1 MKKRCV
7 PLAIVCLVLFSYPVQ
22 AEQTDVYMREQLE
35 QSGVEEL
42 WSELSPETQELY
54 ERMGIQSIED
64 LTGMVLSA
72 DKVGETLWDILQTQ
86 AKAPLTVTGMMIGT
100 IVLCA
105 YLGGMRDTLG
115 TDGVKPLYQAVCVLA
130 ICGVMAVHF
139 TGCVQAVQRALSG
152 VGVFMGSFSPV
163 YIAVLA
169 AGGQLRSALS
179 YQSVLLVFSQLL
191 TFLTGGVLMPIV
203 FAAMGMGMVTAISD
217 RTNLS
222 KLSEIL
228 LKAVSWTLGIA
239 ATLFTT
245 LLSVNSILGAAD
257 DSLGNRVVKLSI
269 ASLVPV
275 VGGALS
281 EAYLTIRSCV
291 GLVRSTIGVFG
302 MLTTVFLIVP
312 TLLQSVC
319 WQVGFSVCGSVAD
332 MLEQEG
338 IGRFLKTMSG
348 VAKTMTAALLI
359 CGAFMVVA
367 TALVIVAGRG
377 TV

>member
-7 PLAIVCLVLFSYPVQ
+7 PLAILCVFLFSYSAQ
-22 AEQTDVYMREQLE
+22 AEQTDVYVQEQLQ
-35 QSGVEEL
+35 QSGAEEL
-42 WSELSPETQELY
+42 WSDLSPEAQELY
-54 ERMGIQSIED
+54 GRMGVQSIED
-64 LTGMVLSA
+64 LAEITLSA
-72 DKVGETLWDILQTQ
+72 DKLGETLWDIFRTQ
-86 AKAPLTVTGMMIGT
+86 AKAPLAITGTMIGAV
-100 IVLCA
+100 VLCA

-115 TDGVKPLYQAVCVLA
+115 TDGVKPLYQTVCVLG
-130 ICGVMAVHF
+130 ICGVMVIPF
-139 TGCVQAVQRALSG
+139 TDSVQAIRQALSG
-152 VGVFMGSFSPV
+152 VAVFMGSFSPV

-169 AGGQLRSALS
+169 AGGQLRSAFS
-179 YQSVLLVFSQLL
+179 YQSVLLAFSQLL
-191 TFLTGGVLMPIV
+191 SFLTSGILMPIV
-203 FAAMGMGMVTAISD
+203 FAAMGMGMVTAVSD
-217 RTNLS
+217 RANLS
-222 KLSEIL
+222 KISEIL

-245 LLSVNSILGAAD
+245 LLSVNSMLGAAD

-275 VGGALS
+275 VGSALS

-302 MLTTVFLIVP
+302 MLTTGFLIIP

-319 WQVGFSVCGSVAD
+319 WQAGLAVCGGVAD

-338 IGRFLKTMSG
+338 ISRFLKLMSG
-348 VAKTMTAALLI
+348 IARTMTAALLI